1 MTTPSPDGDLPSEDI
16 LSSEEE
22 LRYNRQIVLRNFDF
36 DGQEAL
42 KQAKVLIIGAGGL
55 GCASSQYLASAGM
68 GRMTLVDFDHIEL
81 SNLQRQLLHRDS
93 RIGEF
98 KSLSAKYE
106 LEQINPHC
114 KVQAITRRLSED
126 ELTDLI
132 KQHDIVLDCTDN
144 VDTREQINRACFA
157 LRTPLVSGAAIRME
171 GQISVF
177 TYADDE
183 PCYQCLSQLFG
194 NGTLSCVESG
204 IMAPMVGIIGA
215 MQAMEAIK
223 VIADFGQPMTGK
235 VLIIDGLTLSFQQMK
250 LPKLPTCTVCHTSRT
265 A

>member
-68 GRMTLVDFDHIEL
+68 GQMTLVDFDHIEL

-114 KVQAITRRLSED
+114 EVQAITRRLSED